1 MSQKTH
7 SQDSNSEDIEWDIE
21 ELKKAFINAAENQY
35 DPLMEKEDEINKKKT
50 VLRRCLD
57 LLELMLLI

>member
-7 SQDSNSEDIEWDIE
+7 LQDSNSEDIEWDIE

-35 DPLMEKEDEINKKKT
+35 DPLMEKKDEINKKKT
-50 VLRRCLD
+50 V
-57 LLELMLLI
+57 

>member
-35 DPLMEKEDEINKKKT
+35 DPLMEKKDEINKKKT
-50 VLRRCLD
+50 V
-57 LLELMLLI
+57 